1 MGRCPACDSHTS
13 KANKTTPHGCSLQ
26 GLTKVLLGE
35 NKFLARSL
43 ETKRKSQAYNITG
56 KQWDTY
62 AHQRGFFYLVS
73 QKNYLPIKKN
83 EIMSLAVTG
92 VDLEMIILGEV
103 SQTEEDKYR
112 MIPFAC

>member
-1 MGRCPACDSHTS
+1 MGYICTS
-13 KANKTTPHGCSLQ
+13 KRI
-26 GLTKVLLGE
+26 
-35 NKFLARSL
+35 FLSCNS
-43 ETKRKSQAYNITG
+43 KI
-56 KQWDTY
+56 
-62 AHQRGFFYLVS
+62 
-73 QKNYLPIKKN
+73 YLPIKKN